1 MMSRATIIDERP
13 DIEDSDV
20 SQDVQDQ
27 AIEVPGEEQPQEP
40 DIPEKYR
47 GKSVQELVQMNQELE
62 KFSGKQSTEVGE
74 LRKLVD
80 NYIQTELETK
90 QAPQEQ
96 QEYDKSNDG
105 DFFVD
110 PQSAVDRAINNH
122 PKIKE
127 AETYT
132 KQYKQQATLAQ
143 LRSNHPDMDQILQD
157 PKFADWIKGSKV
169 RTQLFV
175 NADQAYD
182 YDSAHE
188 LFSLW
193 KERSNIVQQ
202 TASAER
208 ASRKSAVKSAT
219 TGNARGTA
227 ERSNKK
233 RYRRADIIKLMKDDP
248 ERYNALSDE
257 ILKAYAEGR
266 VKYPKGDRSWLQQLI
281 LAQAVLPH

>member
-1 MMSRATIIDERP
+1 MMSRATLIDERL
-13 DIEDSDV
+13 DVDDSDV
-20 SQDVQDQ
+20 SQ
-27 AIEVPGEEQPQEP
+27 EVEDSVETPAQEQPQES

-47 GKSVQELVQMNQELE
+47 GKSVKDLIQMNQELE

-80 NYIQTELETK
+80 SYIQTELDNK
-90 QAPQEQ
+90 SAPLEQ
-96 QEYDKSNDG
+96 QEDKSTDDV

-110 PQSAVDRAINNH
+110 PRSAVNRAIDNH

-127 AETYT
+127 AESYT

-143 LRSNHPDMDQILQD
+143 LRSTHPDMDNILQD
-157 PKFADWIKGSKV
+157 PKFAEWIKGSKV

-175 NADQAYD
+175 QADQAYD
-182 YDSAHE
+182 YDSADE

-202 TASAER
+202 TAKAEL
-208 ASRKSAVKSAT
+208 ASRRNAVKSAS

-233 RYRRADIIKLMKDDP
+233 TYRRADIIKLMKTDP
-248 ERYNALSDE
+248 DRYNALSDE

-266 VKYPKGDRSWLQQLI
+266 VK
-281 LAQAVLPH
+281 